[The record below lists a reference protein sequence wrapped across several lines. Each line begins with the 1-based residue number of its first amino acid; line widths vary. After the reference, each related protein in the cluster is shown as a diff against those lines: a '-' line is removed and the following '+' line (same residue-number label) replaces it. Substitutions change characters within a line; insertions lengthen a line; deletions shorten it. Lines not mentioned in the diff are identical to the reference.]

1 MDDATKA
8 AAVISKPPIGAGQT
22 YADTAWQ
29 QKGRTVV
36 VEAVVGGEDDR
47 SYACIRVLTD
57 ADTPY
62 TSRSTVGRRSRV
74 RIGSNGAMRGYRL
87 ISTDEGETQ

>member
-1 MDDATKA
+1 MPVA
-8 AAVISKPPIGAGQT
+8 AGQT

-36 VEAVVGGEDDR
+36 VEAVVGGEEEGTR
-47 SYACIRVLTD
+47 YACLRVLTD

-62 TSRSTVGRRSRV
+62 TSRSTIGRHSRV
-74 RIGSNGAMRGYRL
+74 RIGSNGGIRGYRL
-87 ISTDEGETQ
+87 ISAHEGSK